1 PGTLM
6 QYNDVLVRKLES
18 KMLEVENANQALQ
31 ADIAARQQAEQALRQ
46 SEQDF
51 RLLADAMP
59 LMAWVVGPD
68 DRGSYVNRRWLQ
80 YTGLK
85 LDTPSQTWRTPLHPE
100 DRGRADDHWRT
111 ANAKIEPFSLE
122 ARLVG
127 VDGTHRWWLLSA
139 VPVTD
144 RDGAIIKWIGTC
156 TDIEQ
161 LELAEARWRRA
172 EAQLRQTQKME
183 AVGILAGGIAHD
195 FNNLLLVI
203 IGYSSLI
210 LDTIDPMDGF
220 RTDVEEIMRAGER
233 AKDLV
238 QQLLAFSRRQ
248 VHAPRVLDLQT
259 AVRNMERMLLRLLGE
274 GIEVT
279 LAAQPG
285 CYVYADPNL
294 IEQVI
299 LNLALNARDAM
310 PSGGQVRF
318 ETLRVDVDEDSARPE
333 SIPVPGRYCLLRV
346 TDTGVGIPD
355 AYRDKIFHEFFQV
368 DQTLVRRQGGTGL
381 GLAIAR
387 RLARIMG
394 GEISVESVVGR
405 GSRFSLR
412 LPRATGDLAHAPP
425 PTLTTTPGAGP
436 LAPATVLVVE
446 DNEDNLFTLRQVL
459 ARLPLDL
466 SFANSGRQAIEAC
479 RRQMPDLVIM
489 DVQMPGMTGLQATG
503 AIRAL
508 PGGAEVPILALTAQ
522 AMKGDRERIL
532 AAGCDDYVAKPF
544 QPKELTEAIVRLL
557 RRDAPGE
564 TIGTR
569 AVPPASPP
577 SDSPTR
583 HGAHNPRR

>member
-1 PGTLM
+1 M

-31 ADIAARQQAEQALRQ
+31 ADISARQQAEQALRQ

-51 RLLADAMP
+51 RLLTDAMP
-59 LMAWVVGPD
+59 LMAWVVSPD
-68 DRGSYVNRRWLQ
+68 DRGIYVNRRWLQ

-85 LDTPSQTWRTPLHPE
+85 LDAPEQTWRTPLHPE
-100 DRGRADDHWRT
+100 DCGRADDHWRT
-111 ANAKIEPFSLE
+111 ATSKVEPFSME
-122 ARLVG
+122 ARLRA
-127 VDGTHRWWLLSA
+127 VDGSYRWWLVSA

-144 RDGAIIKWIGTC
+144 RNGAISKWIGTC

-259 AVRNMERMLLRLLGE
+259 ALRNMERMLLRLLGE
-274 GIEVT
+274 GITVT

-294 IEQVI
+294 MEQVI

-318 ETLRVDVDEDSARPE
+318 EALRVSIEEGDTNPE
-333 SIPVPGRYCLLRV
+333 SVPVPGQYCLLRV
-346 TDTGVGIPD
+346 TDTGVGMD
-355 AYRDKIFHEFFQV
+355 AATRERIFEPFF
-368 DQTLVRRQGGTGL
+368 TTKEKGKGTGL
-381 GLAIAR
+381 GLATVFGIVSQSHGQ
-387 RLARIMG
+387 ITVHSTPG
-394 GEISVESVVGR
+394 Q
-405 GSRFSLR
+405 GSRFDVY
-412 LPRATGDLAHAPP
+412 LPLTDRAPESSPGLEPTGRALSGSE
-425 PTLTTTPGAGP
+425 TIL
-436 LAPATVLVVE
+436 LVE
-446 DNEDNLFTLRQVL
+446 DDHQVRTLIQTLLLRQGYDVL
-459 ARLPLDL
+459 AAANADAALVLSEQHRSRIDL
-466 SFANSGRQAIEAC
+466 LLTDVV
-479 RRQMPDLVIM
+479 MPNMNGFQL
-489 DVQMPGMTGLQATG
+489 GE
-503 AIRAL
+503 R
-508 PGGAEVPILALTAQ
+508 LTAQ
-522 AMKGDRERIL
+522 RPELAVLYMSGYTDHPMLRRETLYEGIEFL
-532 AAGCDDYVAKPF
+532 QKPVAP
-544 QPKELTEAIVRLL
+544 EVLL
-557 RRDAPGE
+557 RRVRDVLDQAE
-564 TIGTR
+564 RRR
-569 AVPPASPP
+569 ARS
-577 SDSPTR
+577 
-583 HGAHNPRR
+583 

>member
-1 PGTLM
+1 MAAAGQDGMSRPDGQGDGPKHLL
-6 QYNDVLVRKLES
+6 QAEARGEGPVRRRVVLALAAAALAPLGLAIILAAIFLAGPAGRAPELR
-18 KMLEVENANQALQ
+18 QALERWLRVS
-31 ADIAARQQAEQALRQ
+31 AVGGGALATALGALAAREMLAPLRRLAATATQSSAELEARVVARTRDLEAAHTELEAKSRRG
-46 SEQDF
+46 EEAD
-51 RLLADAMP
+51 RLKSAFIANM
-59 LMAWVVGPD
+59 
-68 DRGSYVNRRWLQ
+68 SHEI
-80 YTGLK
+80 
-85 LDTPSQTWRTPLHPE
+85 RTPLNSVLALSQLLRDGVAGPLTVDQRRYLEVIERNGQGLLHLINDILDLSRIEAGHMEIDAQDLDLGPE
-100 DRGRADDHWRT
+100 IAAVVDALTPLASAKGLDLVNVLPPDLPHVRADADRFRQILT
-111 ANAKIEPFSLE
+111 N
-122 ARLVG
+122 LVG
-127 VDGTHRWWLLSA
+127 NA
-139 VPVTD
+139 VKFT
-144 RDGAIIKWIGTC
+144 
-156 TDIEQ
+156 E
-161 LELAEARWRRA
+161 
-172 EAQLRQTQKME
+172 
-183 AVGILAGGIAHD
+183 
-195 FNNLLLVI
+195 
-203 IGYSSLI
+203 S
-210 LDTIDPMDGF
+210 
-220 RTDVEEIMRAGER
+220 
-233 AKDLV
+233 
-238 QQLLAFSRRQ
+238 
-248 VHAPRVLDLQT
+248 
-259 AVRNMERMLLRLLGE
+259 
-274 GIEVT
+274 
-279 LAAQPG
+279 
-285 CYVYADPNL
+285 
-294 IEQVI
+294 
-299 LNLALNARDAM
+299 
-310 PSGGQVRF
+310 GQVRLGG
-318 ETLRVDVDEDSARPE
+318 EAQGDTVTLH
-333 SIPVPGRYCLLRV
+333 V

-412 LPRATGDLAHAPP
+412 LPRATGDLAQAAPP
-425 PTLTTTPGAGP
+425 VLSPVAGAGP
-436 LAPATVLVVE
+436 IAPASVLVVE

-508 PGGAEVPILALTAQ
+508 PGGADVPILALTAQ

-569 AVPPASPP
+569 AVPPAGPP